1 MDSENGLIHSV
12 DQAAANGHDLTP
24 AAELLHGEETV
35 VYADAGYQGI
45 EKRPEMQGRGIG
57 FRVAMR
63 PGKRRVLPDTPEG
76 HVDDLIETA
85 KAHIRAKVEHPF
97 GVI

>member
-12 DQAAANGHDLTP
+12 QTTGVNVHDLSP

-45 EKRPEMQGRGIG
+45 EESSGKCRASLDTPQGR
-57 FRVAMR
+57 
-63 PGKRRVLPDTPEG
+63 
-76 HVDDLIETA
+76 VDDLIETA
-85 KAHIRAKVEHPF
+85 
-97 GVI
+97 